1 MRFAALRLIP
11 RNKGVATSVSMSASR
26 PISERVG
33 EAGGGKASPA
43 DLVKSTA
50 PFSWSGKDGEA
61 QRQEF
66 EELLRSFEKLQ
77 GESRRRTTALA
88 HAAHELKT
96 PLAIMAGYLDL
107 LLSNKLGSLS
117 DRQRQVLEDIRANG
131 TRLQQF
137 IHDFL
142 TYSALETGNVSMRFE
157 MADLNACLQ
166 EVCSFWL
173 HRFHQQGVA
182 LYFLANE
189 KLKPFPFDNFKV
201 QHIVSNLL
209 DNALKFTP
217 SGGTVWLN
225 AEPHTWERRARK
237 SEGIAGD
244 RRKQAV
250 AVANS
255 VRVSVSDTGVGI
267 APEFQQEI
275 FEDFTKA
282 SQDKNSQGMGL
293 GLSIARRLVQAH
305 GGRIWMESQP
315 GSGTKFSFL
324 IPLNPF

>member
-1 MRFAALRLIP
+1 M
-11 RNKGVATSVSMSASR
+11 
-26 PISERVG
+26 SERNGEAVG
-33 EAGGGKASPA
+33 EGTSPA
-43 DLVKSTA
+43 DLFRSTVA
-50 PFSWSGKDGEA
+50 FSWSSQDSEA

-66 EELLRSFEKLQ
+66 EALLQSFEKLQ
-77 GESRRRTTALA
+77 SESRRRTTALA

-107 LLSNKLGSLS
+107 LLSDKVGPLS
-117 DRQRQVLEDIRANG
+117 ERQRQILEDMRANG

-142 TYSALETGNVSMRFE
+142 TYSALETGNISMRFE

-182 LYFLANE
+182 LYFLTNE

-209 DNALKFTP
+209 DNALKFTS

-225 AEPHTWERRARK
+225 AEPHVWERRAGKPVRV
-237 SEGIAGD
+237 AGD
-244 RRKQAV
+244 RRKQSTALP
-250 AVANS
+250 NS
-255 VRVSVSDTGVGI
+255 VRISVSDTGVGI

-282 SQDKNSQGMGL
+282 SHEKNSQGMGL

-305 GGRIWMESQP
+305 GGRIWMESQL

>member
-1 MRFAALRLIP
+1 
-11 RNKGVATSVSMSASR
+11 MSASK
-26 PISERVG
+26 PISERNGDPVG
-33 EAGGGKASPA
+33 ERTSSA
-43 DLVKSTA
+43 DPFGSTA
-50 PFSWSGKDGEA
+50 SFSWSNKDSES

-66 EELLRSFEKLQ
+66 EELLQSFEKLQ

-107 LLSNKLGSLS
+107 LLSDKVGQLS
-117 DRQRQVLEDIRANG
+117 TRQRQILEDMRANG

-142 TYSALETGNVSMRFE
+142 SYSALETGNVSMRFE
-157 MADLNACLQ
+157 MSDLNSCLQ

-182 LYFLANE
+182 LYFLASE
-189 KLKPFPFDNFKV
+189 KLKPFAFDNFKV

-217 SGGTVWLN
+217 RGGTVWLN
-225 AEPHTWERRARK
+225 AEPHVWERRAGKAIR
-237 SEGIAGD
+237 IAGD
-244 RRKQAV
+244 RRKQSMALP
-250 AVANS
+250 NS
-255 VRVSVSDTGVGI
+255 VRISVSDTGVGI

-275 FEDFTKA
+275 FEDFTKV
-282 SQDKNSQGMGL
+282 SHDKNSQGMGL

>member
-1 MRFAALRLIP
+1 MNAGRP
-11 RNKGVATSVSMSASR
+11 TSGKN
-26 PISERVG
+26 G
-33 EAGGGKASPA
+33 EAGEGKASPA
-43 DLVKSTA
+43 ELFKSTVA
-50 PFSWSGKDGEA
+50 FSWSDKDGEA

-66 EELLRSFEKLQ
+66 EDLLRSYEKLQ

-107 LLSNKLGSLS
+107 LLTDKLGPLS
-117 DRQRQVLEDIRANG
+117 DRQRHILDDMRVNAS
-131 TRLQQF
+131 RLQQF

-157 MADLNACLQ
+157 LADLNACLS

-209 DNALKFTP
+209 DNGLKFTP
-217 SGGTVWLN
+217 TGGTVWLS
-225 AEPHTWERRARK
+225 AEPHVWERRVGK
-237 SEGIAGD
+237 SERVAGD
-244 RRKQAV
+244 RRKQSASV
-250 AVANS
+250 PNS
-255 VRVSVSDTGVGI
+255 VRISVSDTGVGI

-282 SQDKNSQGMGL
+282 SSEKNSQGMGL

-324 IPLNPF
+324 LPLNPF

>member
-1 MRFAALRLIP
+1 
-11 RNKGVATSVSMSASR
+11 MSDKN
-26 PISERVG
+26 G
-33 EAGGGKASPA
+33 EAVEGKASPA
-43 DLVKSTA
+43 ELFKSTVA
-50 PFSWSGKDGEA
+50 FSWSDKDGEA

-66 EELLRSFEKLQ
+66 EDLLRSYEKLQ

-107 LLSNKLGSLS
+107 LLTDKLGALS
-117 DRQRQVLEDIRANG
+117 ERQRRILDDMRANAS
-131 TRLQQF
+131 RLQQF

-157 MADLNACLQ
+157 LADLNACLS

-209 DNALKFTP
+209 DNGLKFTP

-225 AEPHTWERRARK
+225 AEPHVWERRVGK
-237 SEGIAGD
+237 SERVAGD
-244 RRKQAV
+244 RRRQSASV
-250 AVANS
+250 PNS
-255 VRVSVSDTGVGI
+255 ARISVSDTGVGI

-275 FEDFTKA
+275 FEDFTRA

>member
-1 MRFAALRLIP
+1 
-11 RNKGVATSVSMSASR
+11 MSAGR
-26 PISERVG
+26 PTSDKNR
-33 EAGGGKASPA
+33 EARGGKVLPA
-43 DLVKSTA
+43 EVFNNALA
-50 PFSWSGKDGEA
+50 FSWSEKDSEA

-66 EELLRSFEKLQ
+66 EELLQSFQRLQ
-77 GESRRRTTALA
+77 EESRRRTTALA

-107 LLSNKLGSLS
+107 LLTDKLGELTE
-117 DRQRQVLEDIRANG
+117 RQRRILEDMRANG
-131 TRLQQF
+131 SRLQQF

-142 TYSALETGNVSMRFE
+142 TFSALETGNVSMRFE

-217 SGGTVWLN
+217 GGGTVWLN
-225 AEPHTWERRARK
+225 ADLHVWERRSGKAER
-237 SEGIAGD
+237 IAGD
-244 RRKQAV
+244 RRRHA
-250 AVANS
+250 ASSPNS
-255 VRVSVSDTGVGI
+255 VRISVSDTGVGI

-282 SQDKNSQGMGL
+282 SHDKNSQGMGL

>member
-1 MRFAALRLIP
+1 MSTGRP
-11 RNKGVATSVSMSASR
+11 TSDKN
-26 PISERVG
+26 G
-33 EAGGGKASPA
+33 EAVEGKASPTE
-43 DLVKSTA
+43 LFKSTVA
-50 PFSWSGKDGEA
+50 FSWSGKDGEA

-66 EELLRSFEKLQ
+66 EDLLRSYEKLQ

-107 LLSNKLGSLS
+107 LLTDKLGALS
-117 DRQRQVLEDIRANG
+117 DRQRRILDDMRANAS
-131 TRLQQF
+131 RLQQF

-157 MADLNACLQ
+157 LADLNACLS

-217 SGGTVWLN
+217 GGGTVWLN
-225 AEPHTWERRARK
+225 AEPHVWERRVGK
-237 SEGIAGD
+237 SERVAGD
-244 RRKQAV
+244 RRRQSASV
-250 AVANS
+250 PNS
-255 VRVSVSDTGVGI
+255 VRISVSDTGVGI

-282 SQDKNSQGMGL
+282 SNDKASNEKNSQGMGL

>member
-1 MRFAALRLIP
+1 
-11 RNKGVATSVSMSASR
+11 MSAGRST
-26 PISERVG
+26 SEKNLEITAG
-33 EAGGGKASPA
+33 EPSSSE
-43 DLVKSTA
+43 LFKSTVA
-50 PFSWSGKDGEA
+50 FSWSDKDSEA

-66 EELLRSFEKLQ
+66 EDLLQSFQKLQ
-77 GESRRRTTALA
+77 DESRRRTTALA

-107 LLSNKLGSLS
+107 LLTGDKLGSLT
-117 DRQRQVLEDIRANG
+117 DRQRRILEDMRANAS
-131 TRLQQF
+131 RLQQF
-137 IHDFL
+137 IQDFL

-157 MADLNACLQ
+157 MADLNACLS

-182 LYFLANE
+182 LYFLAND
-189 KLKPFPFDNFKV
+189 KLRPFPFDNFKV

-225 AEPHTWERRARK
+225 AELHTWERRVGK
-237 SEGIAGD
+237 SESIAGD
-244 RRKQAV
+244 RRKQPV
-250 AVANS
+250 AVPNS
-255 VRVSVSDTGVGI
+255 VRISVSDTGVGI

-275 FEDFTKA
+275 FEDFTK
-282 SQDKNSQGMGL
+282 SSHDKNSQGMGL

-305 GGRIWMESQP
+305 GGKIWMESQP

>member
-1 MRFAALRLIP
+1 
-11 RNKGVATSVSMSASR
+11 
-26 PISERVG
+26 
-33 EAGGGKASPA
+33 
-43 DLVKSTA
+43 
-50 PFSWSGKDGEA
+50 
-61 QRQEF
+61 
-66 EELLRSFEKLQ
+66 
-77 GESRRRTTALA
+77 
-88 HAAHELKT
+88 
-96 PLAIMAGYLDL
+96 
-107 LLSNKLGSLS
+107 LLSDKVGPLS
-117 DRQRQVLEDIRANG
+117 ERQRQILEDMRANG

-142 TYSALETGNVSMRFE
+142 TYSALETGNISMRFE

-182 LYFLANE
+182 LYFLTNE

-209 DNALKFTP
+209 DNALKFTS

-225 AEPHTWERRARK
+225 AEPHVWERRAGKPVRV
-237 SEGIAGD
+237 AGD
-244 RRKQAV
+244 RRKQSTALP
-250 AVANS
+250 NS
-255 VRVSVSDTGVGI
+255 VRISVSDTGVGI

-282 SQDKNSQGMGL
+282 SHEKNSQGMGL

-305 GGRIWMESQP
+305 GGRIWMESQL

>member
-1 MRFAALRLIP
+1 M
-11 RNKGVATSVSMSASR
+11 
-26 PISERVG
+26 SERNGEAVG
-33 EAGGGKASPA
+33 EGASPA
-43 DLVKSTA
+43 DLFRSTVA
-50 PFSWSGKDGEA
+50 FSWSSQDSEA

-66 EELLRSFEKLQ
+66 EALLQSFEKLQ
-77 GESRRRTTALA
+77 SESRRRTTALA

-107 LLSNKLGSLS
+107 LLSDKVGPLS
-117 DRQRQVLEDIRANG
+117 ERQRQILEDMRANG

-142 TYSALETGNVSMRFE
+142 TYSALETGNISMRFE

-209 DNALKFTP
+209 DNALKFTS

-225 AEPHTWERRARK
+225 AEPHAWERRAGK
-237 SEGIAGD
+237 SVRVAGD
-244 RRKQAV
+244 RRKQLTALP
-250 AVANS
+250 NS
-255 VRVSVSDTGVGI
+255 VRISVSDTGVGI

-282 SQDKNSQGMGL
+282 SHEKNSQGMGL

-305 GGRIWMESQP
+305 GGRIWMESQV

>member
-1 MRFAALRLIP
+1 M
-11 RNKGVATSVSMSASR
+11 
-26 PISERVG
+26 SERNGDAVS
-33 EAGGGKASPA
+33 EKNSPA
-43 DLVKSTA
+43 DAFKSGDT
-50 PFSWSGKDGEA
+50 FSWSDKDGDA

-66 EELLRSFEKLQ
+66 EELLQSFEKLQ
-77 GESRRRTTALA
+77 EESRRRTTALA

-107 LLSNKLGSLS
+107 LLSDKLGPLS
-117 DRQRQVLEDIRANG
+117 DHQRTILEDMRANG

-137 IHDFL
+137 IQDFL

-157 MADLNACLQ
+157 MADLDACLQ

-182 LYFLANE
+182 LYFLRNE
-189 KLKPFPFDNFKV
+189 KVKPFPFDNFKV

-225 AEPHTWERRARK
+225 AEPHVWERRSGKPER
-237 SEGIAGD
+237 GAGD
-244 RRKQAV
+244 RRKQSLGLP
-250 AVANS
+250 NS
-255 VRVSVSDTGVGI
+255 VRISVSDTGAGI

-275 FEDFTKA
+275 FEDFSKA
-282 SQDKNSQGMGL
+282 SHDKNSQGMGL

-315 GSGTKFSFL
+315 GSGAKFSFL

>member
-1 MRFAALRLIP
+1 
-11 RNKGVATSVSMSASR
+11 MSDKN
-26 PISERVG
+26 G
-33 EAGGGKASPA
+33 EAGEGKASPA
-43 DLVKSTA
+43 ELFNSTVA
-50 PFSWSGKDGEA
+50 FSWSDKDGEA

-66 EELLRSFEKLQ
+66 EDLLRSYEKLQ

-107 LLSNKLGSLS
+107 LLTDKLGALS
-117 DRQRQVLEDIRANG
+117 DRQRRILDDMRANAS
-131 TRLQQF
+131 RLQQF

-157 MADLNACLQ
+157 LADLNACLS

-225 AEPHTWERRARK
+225 AEPHVWERRVGK
-237 SEGIAGD
+237 SERVAGD
-244 RRKQAV
+244 RRKQSGSV
-250 AVANS
+250 PNS
-255 VRVSVSDTGVGI
+255 VRISVSDTGVGI

-282 SQDKNSQGMGL
+282 SSDKASHDKNSQGMGL

>member
-1 MRFAALRLIP
+1 MWPDCGPIP
-11 RNKGVATSVSMSASR
+11 RNSRTVSVLIMSAGR
-26 PISERVG
+26 PISDRSG
-33 EAGGGKASPA
+33 EAEGGKSSPA
-43 DLVKSTA
+43 ELFKSLV
-50 PFSWSGKDGEA
+50 PFSWSEKDGEA

-66 EELLRSFEKLQ
+66 EALLQSFEKLQ
-77 GESRRRTTALA
+77 EESRRRTTALA

-107 LLSNKLGSLS
+107 LLSNRLGPLS
-117 DRQRQVLEDIRANG
+117 DRQRQILEDMRANS

-142 TYSALETGNVSMRFE
+142 TYSALETGNISMRFE

-189 KLKPFPFDNFKV
+189 KVKSFPFDNFKV

-225 AEPHTWERRARK
+225 AEPHVWERRVGKPVR
-237 SEGIAGD
+237 IAGD
-244 RRKQAV
+244 RRKQSV
-250 AVANS
+250 AQPNS
-255 VRVSVSDTGVGI
+255 VRISVSDTGMGI

-275 FEDFTKA
+275 FEDFSKA
-282 SQDKNSQGMGL
+282 SHDKNSQGMGL

-324 IPLNPF
+324 LPLNPF

>member
-1 MRFAALRLIP
+1 MSDQ
-11 RNKGVATSVSMSASR
+11 NGDVA
-26 PISERVG
+26 
-33 EAGGGKASPA
+33 GKAVASDPA
-43 DLVKSTA
+43 DDTVTY
-50 PFSWSGKDGEA
+50 SWSADKDGEG

-66 EELLRSFEKLQ
+66 EHLLHSFERLQ
-77 GESRRRTTALA
+77 SESRRRTTALA

-107 LLSNKLGSLS
+107 LLSDKVGPLS
-117 DRQRQVLEDIRANG
+117 ERQRHILEDMRANG

-157 MADLNACLQ
+157 MADLNGCLS
-166 EVCSFWL
+166 EVCNFWL

-189 KLKPFPFDNFKV
+189 KLRPFAFDNFKV

-217 SGGTVWLN
+217 SGGTVWLS
-225 AEPHTWERRARK
+225 AEPHVWDRRTNK
-237 SEGIAGD
+237 PVKVSND
-244 RRKQAV
+244 RRKQNGS
-250 AVANS
+250 VANA
-255 VRVSVSDTGVGI
+255 VRVTVSDTGVGI
-267 APEFQQEI
+267 SPEFQQEI

-282 SQDKNSQGMGL
+282 SSERNSQGMGL

-315 GSGTKFSFL
+315 GSGSKFSFL
-324 IPLNPF
+324 LPLNPF

>member
-1 MRFAALRLIP
+1 MSDRHAEAE
-11 RNKGVATSVSMSASR
+11 SAS
-26 PISERVG
+26 PTDIFPN
-33 EAGGGKASPA
+33 AAA
-43 DLVKSTA
+43 
-50 PFSWSGKDGEA
+50 FSWSGKDTEA

-66 EELLRSFEKLQ
+66 EDLLRSFQKLQ
-77 GESRRRTTALA
+77 QESRRRTTALA

-96 PLAIMAGYLDL
+96 PLSIMAGYLDL
-107 LLSNKLGSLS
+107 LLSDKLGDLS
-117 DRQRQVLEDIRANG
+117 ERQRRILDEMRANAS
-131 TRLQQF
+131 RLQQF

-173 HRFHQQGVA
+173 HRFHQHGVA

-217 SGGTVWLN
+217 SGGTVWLS
-225 AEPHTWERRARK
+225 AEPHVWERRAGKATR
-237 SEGIAGD
+237 IAGE
-244 RRKQAV
+244 RRKQAA
-250 AVANS
+250 AVPNS
-255 VRVSVSDTGVGI
+255 VRISVSDTGVGI

-282 SQDKNSQGMGL
+282 SHDNNNKQGMGL

-315 GSGTKFSFL
+315 GAGTKFSFL

>member
-1 MRFAALRLIP
+1 
-11 RNKGVATSVSMSASR
+11 
-26 PISERVG
+26 
-33 EAGGGKASPA
+33 
-43 DLVKSTA
+43 
-50 PFSWSGKDGEA
+50 
-61 QRQEF
+61 
-66 EELLRSFEKLQ
+66 
-77 GESRRRTTALA
+77 
-88 HAAHELKT
+88 
-96 PLAIMAGYLDL
+96 
-107 LLSNKLGSLS
+107 
-117 DRQRQVLEDIRANG
+117 
-131 TRLQQF
+131 
-137 IHDFL
+137 
-142 TYSALETGNVSMRFE
+142 

-189 KLKPFPFDNFKV
+189 KLKAFPFDNFKV

-225 AEPHTWERRARK
+225 VEPHMWERRAGKPVRV
-237 SEGIAGD
+237 AGD
-244 RRKQAV
+244 RRKQSV
-250 AVANS
+250 ALPNS
-255 VRVSVSDTGVGI
+255 VRISVSDTGVGI

-282 SQDKNSQGMGL
+282 SHDKNSQGMGL

>member
-1 MRFAALRLIP
+1 
-11 RNKGVATSVSMSASR
+11 MSTSR
-26 PISERVG
+26 PISEKNL
-33 EAGGGKASPA
+33 EAGDGGTSPVE
-43 DLVKSTA
+43 LFRNPGS
-50 PFSWSGKDGEA
+50 FSWSADKDGEA

-66 EELLRSFEKLQ
+66 QDLLRSFERLQ
-77 GESRRRTTALA
+77 EESRRRTTALA

-107 LLSNKLGSLS
+107 LLSDKLGSLS
-117 DRQRQVLEDIRANG
+117 DRQRQILEEMRGNG

-157 MADLNACLQ
+157 MADLNACLS
-166 EVCSFWL
+166 ELCSFWL

-189 KLKPFPFDNFKV
+189 KVKPFPFDNFKV

-217 SGGTVWLN
+217 SGGTVWLT
-225 AEPHTWERRARK
+225 AEPHVWERRAGKPAR
-237 SEGIAGD
+237 IAGD
-244 RRKQAV
+244 RRKQSLPLP
-250 AVANS
+250 NS
-255 VRVSVSDTGVGI
+255 VRIAVSDTGVGI

-282 SQDKNSQGMGL
+282 SHDNSQGMGL

-324 IPLNPF
+324 LPVNPF

>member
-1 MRFAALRLIP
+1 
-11 RNKGVATSVSMSASR
+11 MSAGRST
-26 PISERVG
+26 SEKSLEIAAGKPSTG
-33 EAGGGKASPA
+33 ELFKG
-43 DLVKSTA
+43 TA
-50 PFSWSGKDGEA
+50 AFSWSNKDSEA

-66 EELLRSFEKLQ
+66 EDLLQSFQKLQ
-77 GESRRRTTALA
+77 DESRRRTTALA

-107 LLSNKLGSLS
+107 LLSGDKLGSLT
-117 DRQRQVLEDIRANG
+117 DRQRRILEDIRANAS
-131 TRLQQF
+131 RLQQS

-157 MADLNACLQ
+157 MADLNACLS

-182 LYFLANE
+182 LYFLAND

-225 AEPHTWERRARK
+225 AEPHSWERRVGKAER
-237 SEGIAGD
+237 ITGD
-244 RRKQAV
+244 RRKQPV
-250 AVANS
+250 SILNS
-255 VRVSVSDTGVGI
+255 VRISVSDTGIGI

-275 FEDFTKA
+275 FEDFTK
-282 SQDKNSQGMGL
+282 SSHDKNSQGMGL

-305 GGRIWMESQP
+305 GGKIWMESQP

>member
-1 MRFAALRLIP
+1 
-11 RNKGVATSVSMSASR
+11 MSDKN
-26 PISERVG
+26 G
-33 EAGGGKASPA
+33 EAGEGKASPA
-43 DLVKSTA
+43 ELFKSTVA
-50 PFSWSGKDGEA
+50 FSWSDKDGEA

-66 EELLRSFEKLQ
+66 EDLLRSYEKLQ

-107 LLSNKLGSLS
+107 LLTDKLGALS
-117 DRQRQVLEDIRANG
+117 DRQRRILDDMRANAS
-131 TRLQQF
+131 RLQQF

-157 MADLNACLQ
+157 LADLNACLS

-225 AEPHTWERRARK
+225 AEPHVWERRVGK
-237 SEGIAGD
+237 SERVTGD
-244 RRKQAV
+244 RRKQSASV
-250 AVANS
+250 PNS
-255 VRVSVSDTGVGI
+255 VRISVSDTGVGI

-282 SQDKNSQGMGL
+282 SSDKASHDKNSQGMGL

>member
-1 MRFAALRLIP
+1 MTEKSAEALG
-11 RNKGVATSVSMSASR
+11 KKASR
-26 PISERVG
+26 
-33 EAGGGKASPA
+33 A
-43 DLVKSTA
+43 DLFKSTVA
-50 PFSWSGKDGEA
+50 FSWSDKDSES

-66 EELLRSFEKLQ
+66 EDLLQSFQKLQ
-77 GESRRRTTALA
+77 DESRRRTTALA

-96 PLAIMAGYLDL
+96 PLAIMSGYLDV
-107 LLSNKLGSLS
+107 LLSGDKLGPLS
-117 DRQRQVLEDIRANG
+117 DRQRRILEDMRANG
-131 TRLQQF
+131 SRLQQF
-137 IHDFL
+137 IQDFL

-157 MADLNACLQ
+157 MADLNACLS

-209 DNALKFTP
+209 DNASKFTP

-225 AEPHTWERRARK
+225 AEPHVWERRTEK
-237 SEGIAGD
+237 SVRVTGD
-244 RRKQAV
+244 RRKPSLTAV
-250 AVANS
+250 PNS
-255 VRVSVSDTGVGI
+255 VRISVSDTGVGI

-282 SQDKNSQGMGL
+282 LHDKNSQGMGL

>member
-1 MRFAALRLIP
+1 
-11 RNKGVATSVSMSASR
+11 MSAGR
-26 PISERVG
+26 PTSEKNG
-33 EAGGGKASPA
+33 EAGDGKASPV
-43 DLVKSTA
+43 DLFKSTVA
-50 PFSWSGKDGEA
+50 FSWSDKDGEA

-66 EELLRSFEKLQ
+66 EDLLRSYEKLQ

-107 LLSNKLGSLS
+107 LLSDKLGELS
-117 DRQRQVLEDIRANG
+117 ERQRRILDDMRANAS
-131 TRLQQF
+131 RLQQF

-157 MADLNACLQ
+157 MADLNACLS

-217 SGGTVWLN
+217 GGGTVWLN
-225 AEPHTWERRARK
+225 AEPHVWERRTAKSAR
-237 SEGIAGD
+237 STGD
-244 RRKQAV
+244 RRKHSV
-250 AVANS
+250 TMPNS
-255 VRVSVSDTGVGI
+255 VRISVADTGAGI

-282 SQDKNSQGMGL
+282 SPDKNSQGMGL
-293 GLSIARRLVQAH
+293 GLSIARRLVQGH

-315 GSGTKFSFL
+315 GAGTKFSFL
-324 IPLNPF
+324 LPLNPF

>member
-1 MRFAALRLIP
+1 
-11 RNKGVATSVSMSASR
+11 MSDKS
-26 PISERVG
+26 G
-33 EAGGGKASPA
+33 EAARGQASPA
-43 DLVKSTA
+43 DVFRSTGT
-50 PFSWSGKDGEA
+50 FSWSDDKDGEA

-66 EELLRSFEKLQ
+66 EDLLRSFERLQ
-77 GESRRRTTALA
+77 EESRRRTTALA

-96 PLAIMAGYLDL
+96 PLSIMAGYLDL
-107 LLSNKLGSLS
+107 LLSDKLGSLS
-117 DRQRQVLEDIRANG
+117 NRQRQILEDMRANG

-157 MADLNACLQ
+157 MADLNACLS

-173 HRFHQQGVA
+173 HSFHQQGVA

-189 KLKPFPFDNFKV
+189 KVQPFTFDNFKV

-225 AEPHTWERRARK
+225 AEPHVWERRAGKPAR
-237 SEGIAGD
+237 IAGD
-244 RRKQAV
+244 RRKQSLALP
-250 AVANS
+250 NS
-255 VRVSVSDTGVGI
+255 VRISVSDTGVGI

-282 SQDKNSQGMGL
+282 LHDKNSQGMGL

-315 GSGTKFSFL
+315 GTGTKFSFL
-324 IPLNPF
+324 IPVNPFCKK